1 MKIKQREIKYK
12 SFINRKIN
20 FKSLKVNN
28 YFKFKI
34 KNPITL
40 ISNKSKF
47 NKEFSFKSKII
58 LKEV

>member
-28 YFKFKI
+28 YFMFKI